1 MTNLNILS
9 EMVVPK
15 NVQKRNEQTLE
26 ISKYLLLRETWVG
39 YQKIKALFSFWEVSL
54 PFYWYEQPNRKRK
67 WWQNYA
73 LVPWLK
79 TDNIVQLYR
88 TSNIWH

>member
-1 MTNLNILS
+1 MTNLYILH

-26 ISKYLLLRETWVG
+26 ISKDFILRETWVG
-39 YQKIKALFSFWEVSL
+39 YPKKKALFSFGEVSM
-54 PFYWYEQPNRKRK
+54 PFHWWEQSNRKRK

-73 LVPWLK
+73 
-79 TDNIVQLYR
+79 
-88 TSNIWH
+88 